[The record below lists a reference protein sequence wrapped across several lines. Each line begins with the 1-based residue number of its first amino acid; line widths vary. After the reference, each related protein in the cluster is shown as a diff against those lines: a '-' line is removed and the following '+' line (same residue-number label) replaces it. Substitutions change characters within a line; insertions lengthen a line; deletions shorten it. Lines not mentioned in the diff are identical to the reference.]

1 MRKGL
6 VDRVV
11 KKAMEQDLGGL
22 FGEYMAGGFLAFGF
36 VLLTRE
42 AFITY
47 FTWTGAVI
55 EVFGRDLLGLS
66 TILHVAGGFL
76 AGHLVSRRREGDVF
90 RAGVT
95 TALFAYMVEFIFDN
109 LFTGAFINGIWV
121 VSGYLVGGILGAVFS
136 NYKRWKTVFPPRKVK
151 ERDEGTEPSGD

>member
-1 MRKGL
+1 
-6 VDRVV
+6 
-11 KKAMEQDLGGL
+11 MEQDLGSL

-42 AFITY
+42 VFITY

-76 AGHLVSRRREGDVF
+76 GGHLVSRRREGDVF
-90 RAGVT
+90 RAGAT
-95 TALFAYMVEFIFDN
+95 TALFAYIVEFIFDN
-109 LFTGAFINGIWV
+109 FFTGAFINGIWV
-121 VSGYLVGGILGAVFS
+121 VSGYLVGGFLGAVFS

-151 ERDEGTEPSGD
+151 ERDEGPEPSGD